1 MGKVERVRN
10 LGSEGRAITGDD
22 YEDFFENGAMALH
35 LVAGDGTILGANQ
48 AELDTCWVIR
58 LRNILVGRFPTFMLI
73 TPQ

>member
-35 LVAGDGTILGANQ
+35 LVAGDGTILAV
-48 AELDTCWVIR
+48 C
-58 LRNILVGRFPTFMLI
+58 
-73 TPQ
+73 